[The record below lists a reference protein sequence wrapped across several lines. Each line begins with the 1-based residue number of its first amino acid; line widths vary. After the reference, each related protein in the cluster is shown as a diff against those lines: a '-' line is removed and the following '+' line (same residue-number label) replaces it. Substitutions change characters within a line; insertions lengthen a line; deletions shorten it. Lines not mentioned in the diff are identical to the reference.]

1 MEALELCNSIRKE
14 FEGISESKIPLDALP
29 EKMQDLV
36 LALHREENYSIEYT
50 IASLIMAASSA
61 IGNAVSIRIK
71 GGWTSSPMLYLILVG
86 RPGMGKTPP
95 LDFAFRPIQK
105 RDTEQTRKFMKE
117 KEQYDAAVEGKRGKK
132 DEGIDLPPKP
142 VLRRTLISD
151 FTPEA
156 MMHALNDNQR
166 GIVLYVDEIMGMFNS
181 VNQYN
186 RGQLIEQLL
195 TAFSGK
201 PLNVLRCNMPV
212 PIHIEQPFINIVGT
226 MQTTRVHELIEKGYR
241 DNGLLDRILFVYPS
255 SQKITDWM
263 MDAESASSFNK
274 YAAWWESVINKL
286 LDFPFSMD
294 DTTGNVSQT
303 VLHFSADA
311 SRHFIKW
318 RNDAI
323 HAVNAIADDSLVD
336 SRIMKA
342 PMITA
347 RIALIIQLLRWACG
361 DTHKDHVD
369 IDSMKAAISLSE
381 YFEGCY
387 TAIQRFILMDGL
399 EPRKKVFQDNVPQ
412 HFTTADAVM
421 AGKEAGLSE
430 RSVMYALVNLAGDR
444 IIRKLKRGEYEKLQQ

>member
-1 MEALELCNSIRKE
+1 MEALALCYSIRKE
-14 FEGISESKIPLDALP
+14 FEGIDESKIPLDALP
-29 EKMQDLV
+29 EKMQDMV

-50 IASLIMAASSA
+50 IASLLMAASTA

-105 RDTEQTRKFMKE
+105 RDTEQTRKYMKE
-117 KEQYDAAVEGKRGKK
+117 KETYDAAVDGKRGNK
-132 DEGIDLPPKP
+132 DDNIDLPPKP
-142 VLRRTLISD
+142 VLRRTMISD

-166 GIVLYVDEIMGMFNS
+166 GIVLYVDKIMGMFNS

-201 PLNVLRCNMPV
+201 PLNILRCNMPV

-226 MQTTRVHELIEKGYR
+226 MQTTRVHELIEKGYK

-255 SQKITDWM
+255 SQKITDWTV
-263 MDAESASSFNK
+263 DAESTSSFGR
-274 YAAWWESVINKL
+274 YSAWWEGIVNKL
-286 LDFPFSMD
+286 QDLPFSID
-294 DTTGNVSQT
+294 EITGNTNQT
-303 VLHFSADA
+303 VLQFSADA

-323 HAVNAIADDSLVD
+323 HAVNAIEDDSLVD
-336 SRIMKA
+336 SRIMKT

-347 RIALIIQLLRWACG
+347 RIALVAQLLRWACG
-361 DTHKDHVD
+361 DADKDHVD
-369 IDSMKAAISLSE
+369 ITSVKSAIALSE

-387 TAIQRFILMDGL
+387 TSIQRFPLMDGL
-399 EPRKKVFQDNVPQ
+399 EPQKKEFLDNVPQ

-430 RSVMYALVNLAGDR
+430 RTVMYDLVNLANDR
-444 IIRKLKRGEYEKLQQ
+444 IIRKVKRGEYEKLQP

>member
-1 MEALELCNSIRKE
+1 MEALALCNSIRKE
-14 FEGISESKIPLDALP
+14 FEGIDESRIPLDALP
-29 EKMQDLV
+29 EKMQDMV
-36 LALHREENYSIEYT
+36 FALHREENYSIEYT
-50 IASLIMAASSA
+50 IASLLMAASTA
-61 IGNAVSIRIK
+61 IGNAMNIRIK

-105 RDTEQTRKFMKE
+105 RDTEQTRKYMKE
-117 KEQYDAAVEGKRGKK
+117 KEIYDAAVDGKRSNK
-132 DEGIDLPPKP
+132 DDDIDLPPKP
-142 VLRRTLISD
+142 VLRRTMISD

-201 PLNVLRCNMPV
+201 PLNILRCNMPV

-226 MQTTRVHELIEKGYR
+226 MQTTRVHELIEKGYK

-263 MDAESASSFNK
+263 VDAESTSSFDR
-274 YAAWWESVINKL
+274 YSAWWEGIVNKL
-286 LDFPFSMD
+286 QDLPFLID
-294 DTTGNVSQT
+294 ETAGNTNQT
-303 VLHFSADA
+303 VLQFSADA

-323 HAVNAIADDSLVD
+323 HAVNAIKDDSLVD
-336 SRIMKA
+336 SRIMKT

-347 RIALIIQLLRWACG
+347 RIALVVQLLRWACG
-361 DTHKDHVD
+361 DADKDHVD
-369 IDSMKAAISLSE
+369 ITSVKSAIALSE

-387 TAIQRFILMDGL
+387 TSIQRFLLMDGL
-399 EPRKKVFQDNVPQ
+399 EPQKKEFLDNVPQ

-430 RSVMYALVNLAGDR
+430 RTVMYDLVNLANDR
-444 IIRKLKRGEYEKLQQ
+444 IIRKVKRGEYEKLQP

>member
-1 MEALELCNSIRKE
+1 MEALALCNSIRKE
-14 FEGISESKIPLDALP
+14 FEGIDESKIPLDALP
-29 EKMQDLV
+29 EKMQDMV
-36 LALHREENYSIEYT
+36 FALHREENYSIEYT
-50 IASLIMAASSA
+50 IASLLMAASTA

-105 RDTEQTRKFMKE
+105 RDTEQTRKYMKE
-117 KEQYDAAVEGKRGKK
+117 KEIYDAAVDGKRSNK
-132 DEGIDLPPKP
+132 DDDIDLPPKP
-142 VLRRTLISD
+142 VLRRTMISD

-201 PLNVLRCNMPV
+201 PLNILRCNMPV
-212 PIHIEQPFINIVGT
+212 PIHIEQTFINIVGT
-226 MQTTRVHELIEKGYR
+226 MQTTRVHELIEKGYK

-263 MDAESASSFNK
+263 VDAESTSSFGR
-274 YAAWWESVINKL
+274 YSAWWEGIVNKL
-286 LDFPFSMD
+286 QDLPFSID
-294 DTTGNVSQT
+294 EITGNTNQT
-303 VLHFSADA
+303 MLQFSADA

-323 HAVNAIADDSLVD
+323 HAVNAIEDDSLVD
-336 SRIMKA
+336 SRIMKT

-347 RIALIIQLLRWACG
+347 RIALVVQLLRWACG
-361 DTHKDHVD
+361 DADKDHVD
-369 IDSMKAAISLSE
+369 ITSVKSAIALSE

-387 TAIQRFILMDGL
+387 TSIQRFLLMDGL
-399 EPRKKVFQDNVPQ
+399 EPQKKEFLDNVPQ

-430 RSVMYALVNLAGDR
+430 RTVMYDLVNLANDR
-444 IIRKLKRGEYEKLQQ
+444 IIRKVKRGEYEKLQP

>member
-1 MEALELCNSIRKE
+1 MEALALCNSIRKE
-14 FEGISESKIPLDALP
+14 FEGIDESKIPLDALP
-29 EKMQDLV
+29 EKMQDMV

-50 IASLIMAASSA
+50 IASLLMAASTA

-95 LDFAFRPIQK
+95 LDFAFHPIQK
-105 RDTEQTRKFMKE
+105 RDTEQTRKYMKE
-117 KEQYDAAVEGKRGKK
+117 KEIYDAAVDGKRSNK
-132 DEGIDLPPKP
+132 DDDIDLPPKP
-142 VLRRTLISD
+142 VLRRTMISD

-201 PLNVLRCNMPV
+201 PLNILRCNMPV

-226 MQTTRVHELIEKGYR
+226 MQTTRVHELIEKGYK

-263 MDAESASSFNK
+263 VDAESTSLFGRYS
-274 YAAWWESVINKL
+274 AWWEGIVNKL
-286 LDFPFSMD
+286 QDLPFSID
-294 DTTGNVSQT
+294 EITGNTNQT
-303 VLHFSADA
+303 MLQFSADA

-323 HAVNAIADDSLVD
+323 HAVNAIEDDSLVD
-336 SRIMKA
+336 SRIMKT

-347 RIALIIQLLRWACG
+347 RIALVVQLLRWACG
-361 DTHKDHVD
+361 DADKDHVD
-369 IDSMKAAISLSE
+369 ITSVKSAIALSE

-387 TAIQRFILMDGL
+387 TSIQRFLLMDGL
-399 EPRKKVFQDNVPQ
+399 EPQKKEFLDNVPQ

-430 RSVMYALVNLAGDR
+430 RTVMYDLVNLANDR
-444 IIRKLKRGEYEKLQQ
+444 IIRKVKRGEYEKLQP